1 MTHPVSHA
9 RKLARVRFARFIFAG
24 GVAAICNFGSR
35 FIYSLFLD
43 FGVAVVVAYITGM
56 VVSYALNKRYVFT
69 QSKNSVHHEMT
80 WFVLVNLFAVLQT
93 WALSVYLAGVLPP
106 YMPLAG
112 EQGVVLAEA
121 MAHIAGIMLPVFTS
135 YLGHK
140 YLTFRE

>member
-1 MTHPVSHA
+1 MTHPISNVK
-9 RKLARVRFARFIFAG
+9 KLARVRFARFMFAG

-35 FIYSLFLD
+35 FIYSLFVD
-43 FGVAVVVAYITGM
+43 FGVAVVLAYSTGM
-56 VVSYALNKRYVFT
+56 AVAYALNKRFVFT
-69 QSKNSVHHEMT
+69 TSSNPVHHEMT

-106 YMPLAG
+106 FMPLAG
-112 EQGVVLAEA
+112 AQGVALAEA
-121 MAHIAGIMLPVFTS
+121 LAHMAGIMLPVFTS

>member
-9 RKLARVRFARFIFAG
+9 KRLANARFTRFMFAG
-24 GVAAICNFGSR
+24 GIAAICNFGSR
-35 FIYSLFLD
+35 FIYSLFVD
-43 FGVAVVVAYITGM
+43 FGVAVVLAYITGM
-56 VVSYALNKRYVFT
+56 AVAYALNKRYVFT
-69 QSKNSVHHEMT
+69 ESGNPVHQEMM

-106 YMPLAG
+106 YMPFDGKQA
-112 EQGVVLAEA
+112 VALAEA
-121 MAHIAGIMLPVFTS
+121 VAHIAGIMLPVFTS